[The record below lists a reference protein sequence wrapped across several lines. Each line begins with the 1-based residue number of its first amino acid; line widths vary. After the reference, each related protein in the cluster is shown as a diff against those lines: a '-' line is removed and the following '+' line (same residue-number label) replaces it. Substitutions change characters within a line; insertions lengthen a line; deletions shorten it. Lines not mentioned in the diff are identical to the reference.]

1 VPRIP
6 VDGIELNVSVEGEGE
21 PVLLIHGF
29 PDSSAL
35 WRSVTP
41 RLNAAGYQTVAL
53 DQRGFGESDAPEGK
67 RRYALT
73 HLAADALA
81 VLDALGIHRAH
92 LVGHDWG
99 AAVGWYLAGT
109 HPDRFHTFTALSL
122 GHARAYAAAGLPQ
135 LKKAWYILIVLIPV
149 IGEWLV
155 RARNWA
161 LLRIG
166 TAHHPECERC
176 MGDIRGS
183 RSSVGSGL
191 VKGRRWHPGR
201 RAFSGQR
208 RRALTSSL
216 SRSTRPAAS
225 FHPQRA
231 TGTTR
236 SVGTSFTGRASR

>member
-166 TAHHPECERC
+166 TAHHPECERWIADLSRPDRLTAGLNVYRANALSVTEHPNVRTPTLGVWTD
-176 MGDIRGS
+176 GD
-183 RSSVGSGL
+183 L
-191 VKGRRWHPGR
+191 
-201 RAFSGQR
+201 
-208 RRALTSSL
+208 ALTE
-216 SRSTRPAAS
+216 A
-225 FHPQRA
+225 QMA
-231 TGTTR
+231 TQKHVTDPHD
-236 SVGTSFTGRASR
+236 GR